1 MLTAQPCPRQIH
13 TISSLPYDLNVYFH
27 RRRMK
32 FSMFARNLMGTT
44 DLGGLV
50 PYCTAILYCVAWP
63 GLSGAVNSVIS
74 AN

>member
-13 TISSLPYDLNVYFH
+13 TKSSLPYDLNVYFH

-44 DLGGLV
+44 DLG
-50 PYCTAILYCVAWP
+50 A
-63 GLSGAVNSVIS
+63 
-74 AN
+74 